1 MANLSMTFYMD
12 LYTSEGMEDMDQL
25 LDSVYDDLLTTF
37 SPDEVKFALF

>member
-1 MANLSMTFYMD
+1 MD

-25 LDSVYDDLLTTF
+25 LDSVSVKVTGAMNDDLLKTF